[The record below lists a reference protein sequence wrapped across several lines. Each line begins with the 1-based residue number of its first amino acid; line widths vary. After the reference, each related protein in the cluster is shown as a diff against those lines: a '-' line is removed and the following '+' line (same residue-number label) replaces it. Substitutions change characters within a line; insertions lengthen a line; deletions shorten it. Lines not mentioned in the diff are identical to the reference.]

1 MWWGAEGGNQVAV
14 LKESRVKRI
23 EYHLHI
29 YGLFR
34 AKSLQIIL
42 MVSYKIILGGRID
55 NSVLL

>member
-1 MWWGAEGGNQVAV
+1 MWWGAEGGDQVAV

-42 MVSYKIILGGRID
+42 MVSYKIILG
-55 NSVLL
+55 